1 MLRSRFP
8 VGECVTGCLLK
19 SIDSITEVTAK
30 GKRTGVKFV
39 FTRGSAVLTHIEYNP
54 KKKDMP
60 IEKYNKE
67 VLRIVTFME
76 SLFFTYL
83 TVEEV
88 MEAKSSASDI
98 NEYIQNINA
107 ALKRVDAFNTPVDLK
122 TLPSAMGTSLPRY
135 VAYGSKYV
143 PFIKKSD
150 DIMKELLYSEYELK
164 LINKK
169 S

>member
-1 MLRSRFP
+1 MLRSKFP

-19 SIDSITEVTAK
+19 SIETISETTSK

-88 MEAKSSASDI
+88 MDAKSSSSNID
-98 NEYIQNINA
+98 EYIDNINT
-107 ALKRVDAFNTPVDLK
+107 ALQRVKAFDTPVDLK
-122 TLPSAMGTSLPRY
+122 TLPSVMGTGLPRY

-150 DIMKELLYSEYELK
+150 DIMKDLLYSEYELK